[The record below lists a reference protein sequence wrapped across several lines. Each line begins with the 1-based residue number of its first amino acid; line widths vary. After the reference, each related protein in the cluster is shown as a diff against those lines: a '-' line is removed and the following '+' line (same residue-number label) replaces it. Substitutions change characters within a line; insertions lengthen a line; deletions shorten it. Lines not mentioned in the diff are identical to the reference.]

1 MKHRLRVLAVVL
13 AAVTLSGSALA
24 GPLRADHPLLGT
36 WRFTLPDG
44 SCTEVYTF
52 KADGTADVTS
62 GEEVSSSAI
71 EFSDQPTDLGYY
83 KWVDKILKNN
93 GKKDCG
99 GSTTPIGHVATNY
112 IRLHPSG
119 NKLLFCE
126 SENLDVC
133 LGPVNR
139 VP

>member
-1 MKHRLRVLAVVL
+1 MKHHVRVALLMLGSA
-13 AAVTLSGSALA
+13 TLTSVALA

-52 KADGTADVTS
+52 KADGTSEVTS
-62 GEEVSSSAI
+62 GDEVSTSAI
-71 EFSDQPTDLGYY
+71 EFSDQPSDLGYY

-99 GSTTPIGHVATNY
+99 GSTTPTGDVATSY

-126 SENLDVC
+126 SENLDAC